1 MKGSKQYL
9 AFGLSILLILLAS
22 AVQADVDRGKTNQGI
37 KAFQEEQW
45 DEALKYFQDAQL
57 DDPTD
62 PVGHYNLA
70 EALYKKKRFEDAL
83 KEYQKALGTEDPQ
96 LREKVYYNL
105 GNTYF
110 NLNKYQEAIQSYIK
124 ALDLNPD
131 DQDAKHNLEYVR
143 ALLKEMAKK
152 QPQQNQPNS
161 QKQQQGQNQQKQE
174 GKQNQDQQQQKQNQ
188 SPRNQQQSKQD
199 SSLAQNQPREQEQKQ
214 KQQQEQAQPQ
224 QMKKKKAL
232 SREEAERIL
241 RALRSKEKENQKLRR
256 MRLPAG
262 KRQVE
267 KDW

>member
-37 KAFQEEQW
+37 KAFQEGQW

-161 QKQQQGQNQQKQE
+161 QNQQQGQNQQKQQ
-174 GKQNQDQQQQKQNQ
+174 GKQNQDQQKQNQ

>member
-1 MKGSKQYL
+1 MKGSKQYF

-161 QKQQQGQNQQKQE
+161 QNQQQGQNQQKQQ
-174 GKQNQDQQQQKQNQ
+174 GKQNQDQQKQNQ

>member
-9 AFGLSILLILLAS
+9 AFGVSILLILLAS

-161 QKQQQGQNQQKQE
+161 QNQQQGQNQQKQQ
-174 GKQNQDQQQQKQNQ
+174 GKQNQDQQKQNQ